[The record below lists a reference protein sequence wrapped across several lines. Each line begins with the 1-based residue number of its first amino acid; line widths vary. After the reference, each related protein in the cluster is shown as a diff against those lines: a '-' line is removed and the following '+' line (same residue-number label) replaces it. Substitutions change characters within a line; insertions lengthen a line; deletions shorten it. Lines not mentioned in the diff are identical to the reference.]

1 MKIDG
6 IDHIALNVR
15 DLARAERF
23 YTETLGFR
31 VASRIMTGAPH
42 IMVNTGNSM
51 IALFEAPDLEV
62 GPSINLLSE
71 EGYLHFAFRSSKSNL
86 DATLEELKKKGIEI
100 EGPVQRGN
108 GTSVYF
114 NDPDDNHLE
123 IHFV

>member
-1 MKIDG
+1 VNIDG

-23 YTETLGFR
+23 YTEILGFK

-62 GPSINLLSE
+62 GPSIDLLSE
-71 EGYLHFAFRSSKSNL
+71 EGYLHFAFRSSRENL
-86 DATLEELKKKGIEI
+86 VATLEELQKNDIQI
-100 EGPVQRGN
+100 EGPVQRGS